1 MQSDVMRE
9 KITGEEQECYF
20 DWWII
25 KFKTPLLWW
34 GF

>member
-20 DWWII
+20 DWLT
-25 KFKTPLLWW
+25 KLV
-34 GF
+34 

>member
-20 DWWII
+20 DWL
-25 KFKTPLLWW
+25 KKLV
-34 GF
+34 